1 MQNKAEL
8 ILSEYDIHSPFFYE
22 SFVDPTS
29 GKVDWTYFC
38 SANCEDLSVI
48 QLKTAIKERNSG
60 SEILEKQ
67 ENISDISKE
76 EFFDKFYTCCRFN
89 IVKDWIRYLW
99 LEHEILL
106 TRKDLFEWVS
116 KAHPPKTFSYT
127 DFSDFDRKISHEC

>member
-38 SANCEDLSVI
+38 IANCEDLSVI
-48 QLKTAIKERNSG
+48 QLKTAIKERNNG

-76 EFFDKFYTCCRFN
+76 EFFDKFYICCRFN